1 VTDEYTPAV
10 PVHRHPH
17 RVAYDVSGEP
27 VIGHEAEI
35 RIALASNS
43 QPASERRGAEASSA
57 MSFCLSFHQALLGPS
72 GAHWLDDAPHLSCQD
87 STQEHAVDDPL
98 LSCKQY
104 VRPGLI
110 G

>member
-1 VTDEYTPAV
+1 M
-10 PVHRHPH
+10 
-17 RVAYDVSGEP
+17 AYDVSGEP